1 MGGIDSAF
9 DEAISSIES
18 ARKKMGKAWKDIVNH
33 VNWGLKFLPDSI
45 GDQVRKSTQKL
56 GGEYEKGDGWI
67 LDHLLER
74 GSPDAL
80 RDAGDVWN
88 DQIRAMVSTYVKD
101 LEYGAMPSNNRWKGS
116 AQLAYRSV
124 IDQQNKAL
132 VELRDVLEKLN
143 TTLNDIAD
151 AIKYFWV
158 AVAAAVILFC
168 GAMVAAALETIP
180 VVTIPPAILTAL
192 GAVAAFWAAISVAV
206 VMFRNSLDSNEAK
219 LETLTTTFR
228 EDGTWP
234 APAADISDASVLDE
248 DGASQ
253 WEPNFGP

>member
-1 MGGIDSAF
+1 MGGIDAAF
-9 DEAISSIES
+9 EEAISSIES

-56 GGEYEKGDGWI
+56 GGEYQKGDGWI

-88 DQIRAMVSTYVKD
+88 NQIRAMVNDYVRD
-101 LEYGAMPSNNRWKGS
+101 LDLAAMPSHNRWKGT
-116 AQLAYRSV
+116 AQIAYGRI

-132 VELRDVLEKLN
+132 VQLRDVLEKLN

-151 AIKYFWV
+151 AIKYFWF

-180 VVTIPPAILTAL
+180 LVTIPPAILTAI
-192 GAVAAFWAAISVAV
+192 GAVAAFWAAISIAV
-206 VMFRNSLDSNEAK
+206 GMFRNSLDSNEAK
-219 LETLTTTFR
+219 LETLTATFG
-228 EDGTWP
+228 EKAAWP
-234 APAADISDASVLDE
+234 APEADISDASVLDE
-248 DGASQ
+248 DGESQ